1 MFVNISNQMSH
12 KWSGAQCDAAVAL
25 ANGGEICD
33 LLFPCVSPDA
43 SDADVMDTA
52 QRTVKVALEIIEA
65 RNSRIEEKDVFHV
78 MGEITCTFH
87 IVNALKNLGY
97 KVFASTY
104 RRTKETRLYDDGS
117 EVYTELYKFVK
128 FREY

>member
-1 MFVNISNQMSH
+1 MFVNISNQMSP
-12 KWSGAQCDAAVAL
+12 KWSGAQSDAAVAL
-25 ANGGEICD
+25 ANGGEIYD
-33 LLFPCVSPDA
+33 LLFPCVPPDA
-43 SDADVMDTA
+43 SDADVMDIA
-52 QRTVKVALEIIEA
+52 QRTVKVALATIGA

-97 KVFASTY
+97 KVVASTFH
-104 RRTKETRLYDDGS
+104 RVKECRIDDDGS
-117 EVYTELYKFVK
+117 DIYTEVYKFVQ